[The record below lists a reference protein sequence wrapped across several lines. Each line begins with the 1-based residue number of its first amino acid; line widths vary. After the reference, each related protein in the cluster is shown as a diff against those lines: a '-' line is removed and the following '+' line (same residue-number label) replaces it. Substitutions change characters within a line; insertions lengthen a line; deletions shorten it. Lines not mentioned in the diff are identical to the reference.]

1 MKISE
6 GKTKN
11 EGSKPIAKIKDK
23 SAKDGANKLGL
34 IGAEQTLNKENT
46 AQVTPNSTANSSL
59 TKLLNKP
66 EGSVKIAFS
75 KKLPANTN
83 ALKTKF
89 TKNAFSHY
97 VTKK

>member
-1 MKISE
+1 MKIPA
-6 GKTKN
+6 GKTKIK
-11 EGSKPIAKIKDK
+11 GSKPKDE
-23 SAKDGANKLGL
+23 SAKNTDNKLGL
-34 IGAEQTLNKENT
+34 IGAKQTLNKENT
-46 AQVTPNSTANSSL
+46 DQIIPNSSATASL